1 MKRTIFL
8 VGTAVLTSF
17 GISLEQSRLAALVEA
32 WTGHYVIGDQLSTHD
47 PADADDEG
55 DEPKPPPLQASAT
68 FEGGLKGEL
77 NAEASLG
84 PAPSDRLAS

>member
-8 VGTAVLTSF
+8 VGSAALALFGTS
-17 GISLEQSRLAALVEA
+17 LQQSRLTAFVEA
-32 WTGHYVIGDQLSTHD
+32 WTDHHIIGDQLSTHD

-68 FEGGLKGEL
+68 FEGGLRGEL

-84 PAPSDRLAS
+84 PAPTDRLA